1 MAEGSGEFDA
11 RYNPGHEA
19 IRVEAGKTEAESE
32 VVLEPML
39 WGLFSLGGFLTAF
52 LLPVTIVA
60 ISFLVPLGF
69 WSPARIGFAWMQ
81 AAMSPAAA
89 NFQGIFVRLFF
100 LLVIAGS
107 FFHGAHRFTYMV
119 GEALGHRGEKALSLV
134 FHGLAVLG
142 SLIALYYVL
151 LGWLL

>member
-1 MAEGSGEFDA
+1 MADESADGFDA

-19 IRVEAGKTEAESE
+19 IRVGAAQKESE
-32 VVLEPML
+32 VTLEPFF
-39 WGLFSLGGFLTAF
+39 WGLFSLGGFLPAF

-60 ISFLVPLGF
+60 LSFLVPLGL
-69 WSPARIGFAWMQ
+69 WSPERIGYAWLQ
-81 AAMSPAAA
+81 GAMNPAAA
-89 NFQGIFVRLFF
+89 NLQGLLVRLFF

-107 FFHGAHRFTYMV
+107 LFHGAHRFTYMV
-119 GEALGHRGEKALSLV
+119 GEATGHRGEKGISLAL
-134 FHGLAVLG
+134 HGLAAVG

>member
-1 MAEGSGEFDA
+1 MADETGGQFDA
-11 RYNPGHEA
+11 RYNPGHEEIHA
-19 IRVEAGKTEAESE
+19 AAGEKEHE
-32 VVLEPML
+32 VVLEPLL

-60 ISFLVPLGF
+60 VSFLVPLGF
-69 WSPARIGFAWMQ
+69 WLPSRIGYAWLQ
-81 AAMSPAAA
+81 GAMNPAAA
-89 NFQGIFVRLFF
+89 NFQGLLVRLFF

-119 GEALGHRGEKALSLV
+119 AEATGHRGEKGVSALL
-134 FHGLAVLG
+134 HGLAVVG
-142 SLIALYYVL
+142 SLVALYYLL

>member
-1 MAEGSGEFDA
+1 MAEEPAGQFDA

-19 IRVEAGKTEAESE
+19 IRVGAAQSE
-32 VVLEPML
+32 RGVLLEPFL

-52 LLPVTIVA
+52 LLPVTILA
-60 ISFLVPLGF
+60 ISLFVPFGV
-69 WSPARIGFAWMQ
+69 WPSSRIGYAWL
-81 AAMSPAAA
+81 AGAMNPAAP
-89 NFQGIFVRLFF
+89 NFLGLLVRLFF

-119 GEALGHRGEKALSLV
+119 AEVTDHRGEKAFSFV
-134 FHGLAVLG
+134 FHGLAVVG
-142 SLIALYYVL
+142 SLIALYTVL

>member
-1 MAEGSGEFDA
+1 MADESAGEFDA
-11 RYNPGHEA
+11 RYNPGHEV
-19 IRVEAGKTEAESE
+19 IRVEAARKERE
-32 VVLEPML
+32 VVLEPLL

-69 WSPARIGFAWMQ
+69 WSPDRIGYVWLQ
-81 AAMSPAAA
+81 GAMNPAAA
-89 NFQGIFVRLFF
+89 NFQGLLVRLFF

-119 GEALGHRGEKALSLV
+119 GEATGHRGEKAASAL
-134 FHGLAVLG
+134 FHGLAVVG
-142 SLIALYYVL
+142 SLVALYYVL

>member
-1 MAEGSGEFDA
+1 MADETARRFDA
-11 RYNPGHEA
+11 RYNPGQEA
-19 IRVEAGKTEAESE
+19 IRVEAATAESE
-32 VVLEPML
+32 VVLEPLL

-69 WSPARIGFAWMQ
+69 WNSSRIDYAWFQ
-81 AAMSPAAA
+81 SATNAAA
-89 NFQGIFVRLFF
+89 PNFQGLLVRLFL

-119 GEALGHRGEKALSLV
+119 GEATAHRGEKGLSLIL
-134 FHGLAVLG
+134 HGLAVIG

-151 LGWLL
+151 LGWIL

>member
-1 MAEGSGEFDA
+1 MAEESRSQFNP
-11 RYNPGHEA
+11 RYNPGHDA
-19 IRVEAGKTEAESE
+19 IRAEAGREEGE
-32 VVLEPML
+32 VVLEPLL

-69 WSPARIGFAWMQ
+69 WPMSRIGYPWLQ
-81 AAMSPAAA
+81 GAMNPAAPY
-89 NFQGIFVRLFF
+89 FEGLLVRLFF

-107 FFHGAHRFTYMV
+107 FLHGAHRFTYMIAEV
-119 GEALGHRGEKALSLV
+119 TGHRGEKGVSAL
-134 FHGLAVLG
+134 FHGLAVVG

>member
-1 MAEGSGEFDA
+1 MADETARQFDA

-19 IRVEAGKTEAESE
+19 IRVEAATSESE
-32 VVLEPML
+32 VVLEPL
-39 WGLFSLGGFLTAF
+39 FWGLFSLGGFLTAF

-69 WSPARIGFAWMQ
+69 WNPSRIDYAWFQ
-81 AAMSPAAA
+81 SATNAAA
-89 NFQGIFVRLFF
+89 PNFQGLLVRLFF

-119 GEALGHRGEKALSLV
+119 GEATGHRGEKGLSLAL
-134 FHGLAVLG
+134 HGLAVVG
-142 SLIALYYVL
+142 SLVALYFVV
-151 LGWLL
+151 LGWIL

>member
-1 MAEGSGEFDA
+1 MADESASRFDA
-11 RYNPGHEA
+11 HYNPGHEA
-19 IRVEAGKTEAESE
+19 IRVDAANAEGE
-32 VVLEPML
+32 VVLEPLL

-60 ISFLVPLGF
+60 FSFLVPLGF
-69 WSPARIGFAWMQ
+69 WPASRIDYAWFQ
-81 AAMSPAAA
+81 GAINPAAA
-89 NFQGIFVRLFF
+89 NFQGLFVRLFL

-119 GEALGHRGEKALSLV
+119 GEATGHRGEKGVSLV
-134 FHGLAVLG
+134 FHGLAVVG
-142 SLIALYYVL
+142 SLIALYYVV